1 MTDIRKFYIDG
12 AWVTP
17 NGATPFPMINPAT
30 EQKIGDL
37 TLGNAADVDA
47 AVVAAQKG
55 HETLRDWT
63 KAQRIDLLRSI
74 EDQCRKRFED
84 MAQAQTI
91 EMGAAITSSRN
102 DMIEPAIGQ
111 IPYFIEALEELEDR
125 KVLPT
130 GDIEVVEPIGV
141 AGLITPWNYPIYQAA
156 LKILPALATGCGCVW
171 KPSEFCAVSA
181 EIYAQVMH
189 DAGVPA
195 GAFNLIYGTGPEVGS
210 AMSKH
215 PGIQMM
221 SFTGSTRGGKAVT
234 IDASDT
240 VKRVALELGGKS
252 PNIVFAGCD
261 LPDRIA
267 GSISD
272 LVLTTG
278 QICDAPSRMLVER
291 SVYAEAVELAAKAAD
306 AVQVGDPTQD
316 GPQIGP
322 LVNASQWD
330 RVQGFIQTGIDEGAT
345 LAAGGTGRPNDLN
358 TGYYVRPTVF
368 ADCTPDMTIVREEIF
383 GPVLVMLPFDTEEDA
398 INMANDTP
406 YGLAA
411 YIQSGDRA
419 QAERVA
425 ARLKAGAIHIN
436 GAWVNY
442 GSPYGGMKQSGNG
455 REGGHH
461 GLMEYLEL
469 KTLHFPEGFE

>member
-1 MTDIRKFYIDG
+1 MTDITKFYIDG
-12 AWVTP
+12 QWVAPRGTDS
-17 NGATPFPMINPAT
+17 FPMINPAT
-30 EQKIGDL
+30 EVKIGDL
-37 TLGNAADVDA
+37 TLGNSADVDR
-47 AVVAAQKG
+47 AVQAAQKG
-55 HETLRDWT
+55 HDVLRDRT
-63 KAQRIDLLRSI
+63 KAQRIDLLKSI
-74 EDQCRKRFED
+74 EAECRKRFD
-84 MAQAQTI
+84 DLAWAQTT
-91 EMGAAITSSRN
+91 EMGAAITSSRD

-111 IPYFIEALEELEDR
+111 IPYFIDALNHLEDR
-125 KVLPT
+125 KTLST
-130 GDIEVVEPIGV
+130 GDIEIVEPIGV

-156 LKILPALATGCGCVW
+156 LKIIPALATGCACVW
-171 KPSEFCAVSA
+171 KPSEFCALSA

-195 GAFNLIYGTGPEVGS
+195 GAFNLIYGTGPQVGS

-261 LPDRIA
+261 LPARID
-267 GSISD
+267 GSIND

-291 SVYAEAVELAAKAAD
+291 SIYDDAVKLAAKAAD
-306 AVQVGDPTQD
+306 AVRVGDPTKD
-316 GPQIGP
+316 GPHIGP

-330 RVQGFIQTGIDEGAT
+330 RVQSYIQQGIDEGAT

-406 YGLAA
+406 YGLAG

-425 ARLKAGAIHIN
+425 ARMQAGAIHIN

-469 KTLHFPEGFE
+469 KTLHFPESF